1 MVGFFAGRRFVP
13 IVTAFASV
21 AAGIVAGFVWPP
33 IGQAIQSFGDAIV
46 TMGAIGLILY
56 GFANRM
62 LLLVGLH
69 HILNTFVWFQ
79 LGSFTKAD
87 GTVVNGDLN
96 RFFAGDPTAGAFMAG
111 WFVVMMFGL
120 PAAAYA
126 IYNAADS
133 KVFPN
138 NSPSTCRRKSMMLC
152 LRDAMT
158 HESPPSAKS

>member
-1 MVGFFAGRRFVP
+1 MRRTSQGWSSEIRYTHIVIGAGSAGAVL
-13 IVTAFASV
+13 
-21 AAGIVAGFVWPP
+21 AARLSERP
-33 IGQAIQSFGDAIV
+33 S
-46 TMGAIGLILY
+46 
-56 GFANRM
+56 NRV

-69 HILNTFVWFQ
+69 HILNTYFWFQ
-79 LGSFTKAD
+79 YGDFTKAD
-87 GTVVNGDLN
+87 GTVVHGDLT
-96 RFFAGDPTAGAFMAG
+96 RFFAGDTSAGIFMAG